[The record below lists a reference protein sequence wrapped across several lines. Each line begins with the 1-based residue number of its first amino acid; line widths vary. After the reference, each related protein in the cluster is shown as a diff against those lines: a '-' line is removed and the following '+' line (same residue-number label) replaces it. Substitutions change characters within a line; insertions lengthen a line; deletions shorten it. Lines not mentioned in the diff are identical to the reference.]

1 MGEERGLTEAI
12 LSRAWQ
18 EGMFA
23 DEMRT
28 VDGARLRVVYRGVW
42 TYSNGPDFRDAM
54 LELDG
59 TLVRGAVELH
69 LRASDWWRHGHDAD
83 PAYDD
88 VALHVVLE
96 CDAVGASGPSGRV
109 IPTVRLRDFLTTSI
123 EQLTD
128 DSRTVV
134 LGPTGSR
141 PCLPT
146 LAGGQEDVVHQV
158 LAREGWRRLTTKR
171 LAFRQ
176 ALEDE
181 TAGEVLKRGMLD
193 ALGLSQNR
201 AGMAAVH
208 ERAPLPVLEQAAAS
222 GTAALGGALLGVGG
236 FLPLTPQHAAAADLS
251 PEDVAAVEAAGARI
265 MAEMRLSSVD
275 SAVWELN
282 RVRPTNHPVRR
293 LMSFSDLLSV
303 SSPDGLLATVVGI
316 PLDRPDAWR
325 RWLRVSS
332 PRLGQSRADQI
343 AVNVFAPFLAA
354 FADAVGDQQLAERVG
369 ELWETMPG
377 RPDDAIARQTL
388 QQICGD
394 APFTIN
400 RAIEVQGLH
409 QIGRNGCRELRCF
422 ECPIAHLA
430 AQFEAPINDL
440 SLIRE

>member
-12 LSRAWQ
+12 LARAWQ

-28 VDGARLRVVYRGVW
+28 VEGGRLRVVYRGVW
-42 TYSNGPDFRDAM
+42 TFSNGPDFRDAM
-54 LELDG
+54 LEIDDR
-59 TLVRGAVELH
+59 LVRGSVELH
-69 LRASDWWRHGHDAD
+69 LRSSDWWRHGHESD

-88 VALHVVLE
+88 VVLHVVLE
-96 CDAVGASGPSGRV
+96 YDAVGACGPRGV
-109 IPTVRLRDFLTTSI
+109 AIPTVRLGDFLTAPI
-123 EQLTD
+123 EQMRVD
-128 DSRTVV
+128 IRSVV

-146 LAGGQEDVVHQV
+146 LAGGREQVVHEL
-158 LAREGWRRLTTKR
+158 LAREGWRRMTAKR

-201 AGMAAVH
+201 AGMAAVADRLPLPML
-208 ERAPLPVLEQAAAS
+208 ERAAAA
-222 GTAALGGALLGVGG
+222 GGDAVRGVLLGVGG
-236 FLPLTPQHAAAADLS
+236 FLPLTPQHAATADLS
-251 PEDVAAVEAAGARI
+251 ADEVQTVESAGMRL
-265 MAEMRLSSVD
+265 MAEWHLASVD
-275 SAVWELN
+275 DAVWELN

-293 LMSFSDLLSV
+293 LASFADCMR
-303 SSPDGLLATVVGI
+303 SSAGDGLLATVLSV
-316 PLDRPDAWR
+316 PLERPDAWR
-325 RWLRVSS
+325 RWLRLAS

-343 AVNVFAPFLAA
+343 AVNVIAPFLAA
-354 FADAVGDQQLAERVG
+354 YADVMGEQGLSERIG
-369 ELWETMPG
+369 EVWETMPG
-377 RPDDAIARQTL
+377 RPDDVIARQTL

-394 APFTIN
+394 MPFVVK

-430 AQFEAPINDL
+430 AQFEAPIGDI